1 MALGGLGCHHAIR
14 RNAGGKPPPAVGTES
29 PPPPQIGS
37 TGVEALARRA
47 SLHHLPSLSNRE
59 DRGRRAMRE
68 NKTYLSVSAGKDGS
82 WARAPAP
89 IMSRGRAIG
98 SLENSAKGLLGYLLS
113 IILKMAC
120 LNSAYKL
127 LKAVLTLS
135 QHGPYIFGSGGVPF
149 ACVSNSVSK
158 PTTHLHVSLPSFE
171 DIKWMFSRTFY
182 HFDVQLERNVSVF
195 FIVLF
200 VACISFVIIGG
211 FLFYSYR
218 KKEKSLEDCLW
229 DAWACL
235 CSESTHLELTTRFE
249 RIIGLILAVWGIVFY
264 SRLLSTMTEQFRYN
278 MKKIREGAQMQAMES
293 DHIIICGINSH
304 LPYILQQLNKHH
316 ESAIRVGTATSRKQR
331 IVILSD
337 LTWKQMEK
345 HRDNV
350 AKDLNYIDVINK
362 SCSLNLTKSFQRA
375 AANRARSI
383 IILPTKNDRYEVDTD
398 AVLSVLALQSLPRM
412 ASIPAIVEV
421 SNPETSDL
429 LKSISGLK
437 VEPVEMVA
445 SKLFVQCSRQK
456 GLLNIYRHL
465 LNYQKNVF
473 NLCSFPD
480 LVGLKY
486 EHVRR
491 GLKDVV
497 VCGLYRSGNIYFHP
511 NDDEEMLPSDKLLFI
526 APVYGKRR
534 PDFLPSDNLQES
546 QTTQDLVSQ
555 RKKLLS
561 DKSFESR
568 ETRLANIVKR
578 PLKSISKTSDRN
590 LGPRECVLILGW
602 RSGVQEMIREYDNYL
617 GPGSILQ
624 VLSVAPIAERIS
636 SESSPIQNELKHI
649 KVLHKVG
656 NPMNYHD
663 LKEAILNIRM
673 SMKGAQDVPL
683 TIAIISDDEWLVGD
697 PSRTDKHSAYTLLLA
712 ERICTKHGIKVAN
725 MVAEIVD
732 TKLGKRISRIKPS
745 LSFIGSEELMSLVT
759 AQVAENCELNK
770 VWTDILNAEG
780 DEIYVK
786 DIGLYMTE
794 GETPSFY
801 ELSERA
807 VLRREVAIGYVKD
820 NRKVI
825 NPQNKLEPL
834 NLEMSDSLVV
844 ISELE
849 GSSTTAI

>member
-59 DRGRRAMRE
+59 DRGRRAMKSHMANCGSILTPYQDRE
-68 NKTYLSVSAGKDGS
+68 RKGKCEVIWCRPDFITTWSVYF
-82 WARAPAP
+82 WFRRRPFCMC
-89 IMSRGRAIG
+89 I
-98 SLENSAKGLLGYLLS
+98 
-113 IILKMAC
+113 
-120 LNSAYKL
+120 
-127 LKAVLTLS
+127 
-135 QHGPYIFGSGGVPF
+135 QFGEQ
-149 ACVSNSVSK
+149 AN
-158 PTTHLHVSLPSFE
+158 THLHVSLPSFE

-182 HFDVQLERNVSVF
+182 LFDVQLERNVSVF

-331 IVILSD
+331 IVVLSD

-511 NDDEEMLPSDKLLFI
+511 NDDEEMLPPIKCLLFI